1 MTEKDKN
8 AQVIFESTLPHT
20 EYSTRLIEERIWYCP
35 ARLTGNRT
43 KTYHVHVP
51 HGRFVLWEAKV
62 YKRWQGEAEGGK
74 LSFRKS
80 NKLQFTLRNLVN
92 MIFPA

>member
-35 ARLTGNRT
+35 ARLTGNGT
-43 KTYHVHVP
+43 KNIPCACSTRPICVVGSKGLQKVAGGSG
-51 HGRFVLWEAKV
+51 GRK
-62 YKRWQGEAEGGK
+62 
-74 LSFRKS
+74 
-80 NKLQFTLRNLVN
+80 T
-92 MIFPA
+92 